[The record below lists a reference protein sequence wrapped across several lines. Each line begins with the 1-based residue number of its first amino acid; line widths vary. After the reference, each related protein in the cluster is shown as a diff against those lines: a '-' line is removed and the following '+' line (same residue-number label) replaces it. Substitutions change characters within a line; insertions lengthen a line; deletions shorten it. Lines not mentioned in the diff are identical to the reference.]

1 MRITTPLLIG
11 AVLTAQQTRQIMV
24 WMQCSPRIDQV
35 QVQLFLSQIGW
46 VLNNYIG
53 FRFRAEL
60 HLCFWHMNSKTF
72 NFKRTFP
79 FVQICSF
86 IKSLLLDIYF
96 SLCCGGCLDP
106 GWWFQTFFMFHNIWD
121 NPSHWLSYFPRW
133 LKHVKTTN
141 QDLYFWIVL
150 KGKLFPWLS
159 ADCLL
164 PPRFGCF
171 LVTLVRWIPWNPSW
185 AIA

>member
-1 MRITTPLLIG
+1 MDGFGPKSPYCNPLSYKDSIWCDHS
-11 AVLTAQQTRQIMV
+11 MV
-24 WMQCSPRIDQV
+24 TFHKKIPSWWFSRDQNGWLWQWV
-35 QVQLFLSQIGW
+35 THRFWDAKDWLQGRVSKMGVARDQDSKSFYGLFVPG
-46 VLNNYIG
+46 
-53 FRFRAEL
+53 
-60 HLCFWHMNSKTF
+60 
-72 NFKRTFP
+72 
-79 FVQICSF
+79 SF
-86 IKSLLLDIYF
+86 YWSIFDIQA
-96 SLCCGGCLDP
+96 